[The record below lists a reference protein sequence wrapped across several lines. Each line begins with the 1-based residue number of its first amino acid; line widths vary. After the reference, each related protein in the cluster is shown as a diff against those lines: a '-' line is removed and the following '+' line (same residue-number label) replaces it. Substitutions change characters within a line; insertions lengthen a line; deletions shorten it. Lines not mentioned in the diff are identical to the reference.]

1 MHIPKNKTFVIS
13 YLLRT
18 ILKNKTPKTYEID
31 EEVLTTVVINDGVK
45 FYTFVLYFVSNSS
58 KVGIYIPYRSM

>member
-58 KVGIYIPYRSM
+58 KVGINIPYRSM